1 MHKDNLYVT
10 GDIILLTKH
19 NVRVYG
25 NVVKEEMNNVE
36 KKILELYDVFEEAP
50 KYVEISFFENE
61 SWIHEVNSR
70 EAKTI
75 KQILSIEPTLFST
88 THPLSSHA
96 WFDYPSIGINM
107 SLFLP
112 LPQDIKIAWLER
124 IVANTILHNTL
135 ASYNIQRPSLLT
147 RLRALDFLDK
157 QIIEIGFKLFVSSIY
172 EYEVSKY
179 LVTKQP
185 LDYQTKFFIY
195 YLRVSPKEREGIKAN
210 ERILDIQF
218 LTLLSR
224 FVYLFGAMPIYTKTH
239 DRKLLVGIESNL
251 SLFPEYVYQDIW
263 QILRAYLPML
273 TFDTQKNIDFLLP
286 RIIWVVRKIDRYIG

>member
-1 MHKDNLYVT
+1 VV
-10 GDIILLTKH
+10 GDPILPVKH

-25 NVVKEEMNNVE
+25 NVAKEEIGVVE
-36 KKILELYDVFEEAP
+36 KKILELYDIFGEAP
-50 KYVEISFFENE
+50 KYVEVSFFENE
-61 SWIHEVNSR
+61 SWIYKVNSR

-88 THPLSSHA
+88 AHPISSHA

-124 IVANTILHNTL
+124 IVVNTILHSTL
-135 ASYNIQRPSLLT
+135 ASYNIQRPPLLA
-147 RLRALDFLDK
+147 RLRILDFLDK
-157 QIIEIGFKLFVSSIY
+157 QIIEIGFKLFVNSIY
-172 EYEVSKY
+172 EFEISKY
-179 LVTKQP
+179 LVSKQS
-185 LDYQTKFFIY
+185 LDYQIKYFIY
-195 YLRVSPKEREGIKAN
+195 YLKISPKEREGIKAN

-224 FVYLFGAMPIYTKTH
+224 FVYLFGAMPIYVKTR
-239 DRKLLVGIESNL
+239 DEKLLMGIESNL
-251 SLFPEYVYQDIW
+251 SLFPKYVYQDIW
-263 QILRAYLPML
+263 QILSSYLPML

-286 RIIWVVRKIDRYIG
+286 RIIWVVRKIDRYIK